1 MIDRPR
7 LISVQPTVCQA
18 MFRYKCLSDRSC
30 VLQNI
35 FPEPQHLGTTW
46 SYLICPCVSRFRLP
60 TSGIGPRLPSPPSAD
75 AEPLRD
81 NAVPIAHALF
91 KPATFAGLS
100 RRLRLR
106 TTLSSLLPGT
116 PSAYLLG
123 AMKFHSLPAGFVI
136 PAQPIKALNPPSGA
150 DWVHEIKH
158 DGCRIIVRET
168 APL

>member
-1 MIDRPR
+1 MFVRPKLR
-7 LISVQPTVCQA
+7 PSKYFPGTATRGHNLELPYLPLCLTV
-18 MFRYKCLSDRSC
+18 
-30 VLQNI
+30 
-35 FPEPQHLGTTW
+35 
-46 SYLICPCVSRFRLP
+46 RLP